1 MRLWATTDTAFVM
14 LVANLQAQRQVPEL
28 TWSSTQAR
36 HGGIYFYFDRCIHT
50 FFPQVDSSALEDLP
64 LSRDARR
71 KAKLEK
77 SEERGP
83 GAAARSMQSI
93 RNQAGRLK
101 AKMRAIK
108 RPKINLPDRP
118 KFNMPE
124 RPKFTMPERPKFNL
138 PDRPK
143 FKLPE
148 RPKFNL
154 PDRPKFNFPDRP
166 KFNLP
171 DRPKFNFPDRSKF
184 NFTLPRSRK
193 ALSER
198 NQQDSEEGSVHVDTP
213 MVDTPSKRSYFDFRN
228 TYPRI
233 FDRKNRNRRELDIS
247 APVQIRPRH
256 VTPPTMRYEDE
267 DEDMDEEPVKPNLP
281 PRRKNSQDSSNKN
294 RWGSKLSDLDYMDEE
309 QMAEYIK
316 NGSAAPFDDEEEDE
330 EIRFLKKELNR
341 QHSGESDLECS
352 ESLSGFRD
360 KDFGYALTFAPGNN
374 QAMEIVQR
382 HQEEV
387 LAQQRAPTMDEED
400 ISLPESDHEA
410 AQSSGSSSDRRRAG
424 VLEEISS
431 DEFFLREKGVSQE
444 DVDVE
449 RFLSREIKETF
460 RPSANNGFESS
471 FLQEA
476 ELARSYRGT
485 PERVSPNTK
494 NRPPRRSRNAPKPPA
509 RPATPKSITP
519 PPSVYEPVEPA
530 EPAEEERKVVK
541 GDTTWYFNTFPPN
554 KPDREKRRQLK
565 QKSSTINRK
574 ATVPQAPQRKSK
586 RTRSEFVLDD
596 NTSQWS
602 VEPDQDWL
610 KNLESNIESKQVK
623 IQCKS

>member
-1 MRLWATTDTAFVM
+1 M
-14 LVANLQAQRQVPEL
+14 
-28 TWSSTQAR
+28 
-36 HGGIYFYFDRCIHT
+36 
-50 FFPQVDSSALEDLP
+50 QVDSSALEDLP

-101 AKMRAIK
+101 AKMKAIK
-108 RPKINLPDRP
+108 RPKINMPDRP
-118 KFNMPE
+118 KFSMPD
-124 RPKFTMPERPKFNL
+124 RPKFNL
-138 PDRPK
+138 PDRPR

-166 KFNLP
+166 KFNMP

-184 NFTLPRSRK
+184 TFSLPRSRK

-198 NQQDSEEGSVHVDTP
+198 NQQDSEDGSVHVDTP

-294 RWGSKLSDLDYMDEE
+294 QWGSKLSDLDYMDEE
-309 QMAEYIK
+309 QLAEYMK
-316 NGSAAPFDDEEEDE
+316 NGSAVPFDDEEEDE

-360 KDFGYALTFAPGNN
+360 KDFGYALTFTPGNN

-382 HQEEV
+382 RQEEV
-387 LAQQRAPTMDEED
+387 LAQQRAPTMDEEE
-400 ISLPESDHEA
+400 ISLPGSDQEA
-410 AQSSGSSSDRRRAG
+410 AHSSGSSSDRRRTG

-431 DEFFLREKGVSQE
+431 DEFFLRQKGVSQD

-449 RFLSREIKETF
+449 RYLTQEIKETF
-460 RPSANNGFESS
+460 RPSAINANNGVEHIS
-471 FLQEA
+471 LEEA

-494 NRPPRRSRNAPKPPA
+494 NRPPRRSSRNAPKPPA

-519 PPSVYEPVEPA
+519 PPAHYEPVEPV
-530 EPAEEERKVVK
+530 EPAALAEEERKLVK

-554 KPDREKRRQLK
+554 KPDREKRKQLR

-602 VEPDQDWL
+602 VEPDEQWL
-610 KNLESNIESKQVK
+610 KDLESNIETKQVN
-623 IQCKS
+623 